1 MESVYGFA
9 LMESIRNK
17 EFMVEEN
24 EAIAK
29 DALREI
35 EKLMDALMAADRHF
49 MAEAEA
55 NAALHLSEKVLP
67 NPLAAK
73 VSGAV
78 RDSGIAWD
86 RLARRLSGEREIPFD
101 TSN

>member
-1 MESVYGFA
+1 MESVYGYA

-24 EAIAK
+24 KAIAE

-35 EKLMDALMAADRHF
+35 EKLLEALTAAERHF
-49 MAEAEA
+49 NAEAEM

-73 VSGAV
+73 VIGAV
-78 RDSGIAWD
+78 RDGGIAHD
-86 RLARRLSGEREIPFD
+86 RLARRLSGERELPLD
-101 TSN
+101 ASN

>member
-1 MESVYGFA
+1 MESVYGYA

-24 EAIAK
+24 KAIAE

-35 EKLMDALMAADRHF
+35 EKLLEALMAADKHF
-49 MAEAEA
+49 MAEAEM
-55 NAALHLSEKVLP
+55 NAALHLTDKIMP

-73 VSGAV
+73 VSTAAALGLMAH
-78 RDSGIAWD
+78 D
-86 RLARRLSGEREIPFD
+86 RLYRRLMGEQELPLD